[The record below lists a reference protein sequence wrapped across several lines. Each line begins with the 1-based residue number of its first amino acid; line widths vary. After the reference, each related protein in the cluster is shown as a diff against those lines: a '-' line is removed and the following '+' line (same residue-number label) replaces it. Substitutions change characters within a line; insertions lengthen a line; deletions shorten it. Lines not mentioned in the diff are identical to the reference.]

1 MGSLY
6 WSVVR
11 CTDMSFRVVASIAIS
26 LVLFPSL
33 SLSSSCRDELVSI
46 ASPSLVSTLSGI
58 DLLKGRPIFHRV
70 EQGQIEEFGKQ
81 AKQIANSGSNN
92 RGVFGLI
99 EKGKP
104 KSILK
109 ITHHQVNERH
119 PSGFLSALQGMIL
132 QASEGGP
139 KVYDFGS
146 IVEPDGRRYF
156 FVELE
161 ALFAGERTSNLKDLK
176 FDQPNLIRELSEKQ
190 VPVARKM
197 GEQLASAFEHKILP
211 IDPDFF
217 VSQSG
222 SVRWIDGERW
232 TDVGSYRNRVY
243 EYGDCFWTIFEYLKK
258 ATGRNEALWKRNSGA
273 FLDSF
278 FLRLKRSPLMGAQD
292 RERLLREIFKGQ
304 ISKDLL
310 DFADSRAIPA
320 SEIKR
325 IYEDALEAYQRS
337 GL

>member
-1 MGSLY
+1 M
-6 WSVVR
+6 
-11 CTDMSFRVVASIAIS
+11 
-26 LVLFPSL
+26 
-33 SLSSSCRDELVSI
+33 
-46 ASPSLVSTLSGI
+46 
-58 DLLKGRPIFHRV
+58 KGRPIFHRV
-70 EQGQIEEFGKQ
+70 EQGQIVEFGKQ
-81 AKQIANSGSNN
+81 SRQIANSGSNN
-92 RGVFGLI
+92 RGVFRLI
-99 EKGKP
+99 EKGQT

-109 ITHHQVNERH
+109 ITLYQVNERH

-132 QASEGGP
+132 QARESGP

-146 IVEPDGRRYF
+146 IVETNGRRYF
-156 FVELE
+156 YVELE

-176 FDQPNLIRELSEKQ
+176 FDQPNLIRELSENE
-190 VPVARKM
+190 VSVARKM
-197 GEQLASAFEHKILP
+197 GDQLASAFEHKILP

-232 TDVGSYRNRVY
+232 IEVGSYRNRLY
-243 EYGDCFWTIFEYLKK
+243 EFGDCFWTIYEYLKK
-258 ATGRNEALWKRNSGA
+258 ATGRDEALWKRNSGA

-292 RERLLREIFKGQ
+292 RERFLREIFKGQ
-304 ISKDLL
+304 ISKDFI
-310 DFADSRAIPA
+310 DFADSRSIPA
-320 SEIKR
+320 SEVKR

>member
-1 MGSLY
+1 MTIR
-6 WSVVR
+6 V
-11 CTDMSFRVVASIAIS
+11 CTSIAIS

-33 SLSSSCRDELVSI
+33 SWSGSCRDELVSI
-46 ASPSLVSTLSGI
+46 ASPSLALTQGGV
-58 DLLKGRPIFHRV
+58 DLLKGKPTLHLV
-70 EQGQIEEFGKQ
+70 EQRQILEFGKQ
-81 AKQIANSGSNN
+81 ARHVANSGSNN
-92 RGVFGLI
+92 RGVFRLI
-99 EKGKP
+99 ENGKTKAIFKVTP
-104 KSILK
+104 YL
-109 ITHHQVNERH
+109 VNERH
-119 PSGFLSALQGMIL
+119 PSGFLRALQGMIL

-156 FVELE
+156 YVELE

-190 VPVARKM
+190 VSVARKM
-197 GEQLASAFEHKILP
+197 GDQLASAFEHKILP

-222 SVRWIDGERW
+222 AVRWIDGERW
-232 TDVGSYRNRVY
+232 ADAGSYRNRVY
-243 EYGDCFWTIFEYLKK
+243 EFGDCFWTTYEYLKK
-258 ATGRNEALWKRNSGA
+258 ATGRDDELWKRNSAA

-278 FLRLKRSPLMGAQD
+278 FLRLKRSHLMGVED
-292 RERLLREIFKGQ
+292 RERLLRDIFKGQ
-304 ISKDLL
+304 ISKDLI
-310 DFADSRAIPA
+310 DFSDSRAIPA
-320 SEIKR
+320 SEVKR